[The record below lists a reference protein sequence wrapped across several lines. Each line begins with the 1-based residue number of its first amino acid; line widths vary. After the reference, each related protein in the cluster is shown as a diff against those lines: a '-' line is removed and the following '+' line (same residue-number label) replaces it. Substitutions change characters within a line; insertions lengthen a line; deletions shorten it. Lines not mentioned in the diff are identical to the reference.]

1 MSKASSQPVNMA
13 GKTVLVT
20 GASSGIGMAAA
31 IRLASMGARVLPVGR
46 SLSRTAEVSGIVGS
60 EPLVADFASLAQ
72 VEHLADRVLAS
83 CDQLDVL
90 VLNAG
95 AAFPRR
101 EVTEDGYEATFQVNH
116 LAPFLLA
123 MRLRA
128 LLESTA
134 RTSPVRV
141 IVTSALGHKVARL
154 RMDDLEWEKRPWLAG
169 WFQYNTTKLMNLL
182 FTRELARRWPVG
194 IEPNCFHPGVVDTR
208 FGMRSRAWR
217 ASHALLR
224 GWKLRPEQGAAPL
237 VHLAAHA
244 EVAGM
249 RGAYFSQMEANAKV
263 HPLADDLRVA
273 ADLWEH
279 SAKLLGVPA
288 GHGEVR

>member
-1 MSKASSQPVNMA
+1 MP
-13 GKTVLVT
+13 LVT
-20 GASSGIGMAAA
+20 
-31 IRLASMGARVLPVGR
+31 
-46 SLSRTAEVSGIVGS
+46 
-60 EPLVADFASLAQ
+60 DFASLTQ
-72 VEHLADRVLAS
+72 VEQLADWVRTN

-95 AAFPRR
+95 ATFPRR
-101 EVTEDGYEATFQVNH
+101 EVTEDGHEAAFQVNH

-123 MRLRA
+123 MRLRE
-128 LLESTA
+128 LLEHSS
-134 RTSPVRV
+134 RRGPVRV
-141 IVTSALGHKVARL
+141 VITSAHGHMFGRL
-154 RMDDLEWEKRPWLAG
+154 RMDDLGWEKRPWLGG
-169 WFQYNTTKLMNLL
+169 WFQYNTTKLMNLM
-182 FTRELARRWPVG
+182 FTRELARRWPTA